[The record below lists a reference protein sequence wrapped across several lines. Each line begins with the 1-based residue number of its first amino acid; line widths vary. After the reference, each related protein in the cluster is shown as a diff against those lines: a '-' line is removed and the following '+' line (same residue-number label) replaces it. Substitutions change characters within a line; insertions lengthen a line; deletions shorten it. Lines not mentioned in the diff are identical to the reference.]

1 MCDKHIDTNVNKN
14 LDGNEKRGREKKTRR
29 TYGTETEIIER
40 NFVRDKHDKISCMF
54 KYKYV
59 LQDLNSE
66 DIWEFNKNIYC

>member
-1 MCDKHIDTNVNKN
+1 MKSE
-14 LDGNEKRGREKKTRR
+14 GEKKKTRR

-59 LQDLNSE
+59 LQDLNLE
-66 DIWEFNKNIYC
+66 DIWEFNKNMYC